1 MSLEHKNA
9 IVYGG
14 GGSVG
19 GAVARSFAQEGA
31 HVFLAG
37 RTRESLDEV
46 AEEIAVA
53 GGVAG
58 TGKRK
63 PTPGRGAKLRLKR
76 GLRDGQP
83 TRNPHG

>member
-53 GGVAG
+53 GGVAEM
-58 TGKRK
+58 
-63 PTPGRGAKLRLKR
+63 PFDHFA
-76 GLRDGQP
+76 QP
-83 TRNPHG
+83 ITKAMRN

>member
-46 AEEIAVA
+46 AEEIVVA
-53 GGVAG
+53 GGVAEM
-58 TGKRK
+58 
-63 PTPGRGAKLRLKR
+63 PFDHFA
-76 GLRDGQP
+76 QP
-83 TRNPHG
+83 ITKAMRN

>member
-53 GGVAG
+53 GGVGRNRQEKSRTA
-58 TGKRK
+58 
-63 PTPGRGAKLRLKR
+63 PGGEKLRGRTR
-76 GLRDGQP
+76 GVLRW
-83 TRNPHG
+83 T